1 MKENRKENEQH
12 ILTIYKKCRFHSFL
26 GRYFFF
32 FYLNLVF
39 VKSSRPL
46 CPLTMFFRFNFCF
59 SFLHSFLLFSSFLL
73 FLPCFLNPCLTI
85 QLPSSHFLNVS
96 FVFRCLFPLPLSF
109 SLFSFVCLSSSFS
122 LSPFPPP
129 TFFCLPLLSFV
140 FFPFPQFSLFLFI
153 SSTLFFS
160 GSNLFSFFFFSCLLF
175 SCVSLL
181 LALLRRYFSFLFIIC
196 FDFLL
201 VFSYTITT
209 ILFLSLPLS
218 FVIFCSPFLHSFLYL
233 LSLLFLT
240 FVFCSPSTFI

>member
-140 FFPFPQFSLFLFI
+140 FFSLPSVLSLFIHFFHAFLFG
-153 SSTLFFS
+153 FQ
-160 GSNLFSFFFFSCLLF
+160 SFFFFFLFLSSLFLCFFTSRPSTSLLLF
-175 SCVSLL
+175 SLYHLL
-181 LALLRRYFSFLFIIC
+181 
-196 FDFLL
+196 
-201 VFSYTITT
+201 
-209 ILFLSLPLS
+209 
-218 FVIFCSPFLHSFLYL
+218 
-233 LSLLFLT
+233 
-240 FVFCSPSTFI
+240 